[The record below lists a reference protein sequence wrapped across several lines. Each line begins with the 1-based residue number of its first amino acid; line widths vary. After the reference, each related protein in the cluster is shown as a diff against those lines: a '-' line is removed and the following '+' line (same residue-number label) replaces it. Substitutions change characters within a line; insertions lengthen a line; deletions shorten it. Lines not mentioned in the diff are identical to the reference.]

1 MQIEDIT
8 VEREVVEPLV
18 ASACAR
24 CRFPDLALTDPWA
37 ERVVRGLEVPESVT
51 WSPTLRATATRELA
65 LDTVVR
71 GFLARRP
78 GGLVISL
85 YGGLSTRF
93 FRTDDGLVHTLEIDG
108 AATCALKRDLFP
120 KSERLVLTE
129 GCAPTCL
136 GFVRHL
142 RELRGLPVLVVSGAA
157 FARAEASAVERFVT
171 ALSLHAPVGAEWVF
185 PLDGE
190 RGLVSTE
197 RGCLVLTA
205 GDTPPIAFPRARF
218 TSDGSSNP
226 PCVESAL
233 ARAFKRPPSPL
244 VAHVRFA

>member
-1 MQIEDIT
+1 MQTEHIA

-85 YGGLSTRF
+85 FGGLSTRF
-93 FRTDDGLVHTLEIDG
+93 FRTDDGLVHTIEIDG
-108 AATCALKRDLFP
+108 PATCALKRDLFP

-129 GCAPTCL
+129 G
-136 GFVRHL
+136 
-142 RELRGLPVLVVSGAA
+142 RGLPVLVVSGAA
-157 FARAEASAVERFVT
+157 FVRADASAVERFVT
-171 ALSLHAPVGAEWVF
+171 ALSLHAPVDAEWVF

-190 RGLVSTE
+190 RGLASTE

-218 TSDGSSNP
+218 TSCGTSNP

>member
-1 MQIEDIT
+1 METEDIP

-24 CRFPDLALTDPWA
+24 CRFPDLALADPIA

-65 LDTVVR
+65 LDAVVR
-71 GFLARRP
+71 GFIARSP

-93 FRTDDGLVHTLEIDG
+93 FRTDDGLVHTIEIDA

-129 GCAPTCL
+129 GCAPICL

-142 RELRGLPVLVVSGAA
+142 RELRGLPVLVVSGAP
-157 FARAEASAVERFVT
+157 FVRASAPAIERFVT

-185 PLDGE
+185 PLDDA
-190 RGLVSTE
+190 RGLFSTE

-205 GDTPPIAFPRARF
+205 EGAPPIAFPRARF
-218 TSDGSSNP
+218 TSTAAANP
-226 PCVESAL
+226 PCVESVL
-233 ARAFKRPPSPL
+233 ARAFKRPLAPL